1 MEELQAGGAAGRWKE
16 EAEEEEEEE
25 EEGEVEDSS
34 GRVEKAVEFKERM
47 TPASSVISSTMLNGR
62 SNEAAAAAAA
72 SAATVEVRRGSF
84 SSSSDPVR
92 RQAVTAKKGRPP
104 QLFSQAVAPS
114 STEQGGVFGNLSQRQ
129 DNDNDDVVKK
139 KKLPAKQNPS
149 TSTHDAPPHP
159 QGGGLPRTTY
169 RRPQQQ
175 QQQQQES
182 SYDYDSSVG
191 GAAASGMTLKKKKK
205 KKEPA
210 GVVVF
215 PADQNFS
222 MITHAGDRSPSSSF
236 FSNELGIPP
245 HLQAPP
251 DHHQDFSMITQA
263 GERPPFDEF
272 GIPLHLK
279 ASPDHHHQDFSMIT
293 QAGEKPS
300 FDEFGI
306 PLHLENSSGSSRGG
320 SRNIQDFS
328 IITTHRGDEPDQLS
342 SFNDPRLFSSYQ
354 SSFNQR
360 AGANGG
366 YQDQYITPD
375 VGDVPLYKPT
385 QWGKQQQHQQQQQ
398 QHQQGLR
405 RGHTMPTHH
414 DKGQQQIGYWEALE
428 AEEHA
433 HPVMRHETHHHAMS
447 LPRTARYQSSD
458 NRIPEMYK
466 RAPPHK
472 FAESPRSPN
481 FEAAPAPRRSPG
493 PRYYEGPGHRA
504 AAAAGSVAWE
514 NQSAM
519 DSNNPDRF
527 NTVQYGM
534 PQNHR
539 GKTSTQWKKSK
550 DPEVVCC
557 TIL

>member
-16 EAEEEEEEE
+16 EAGEEE
-25 EEGEVEDSS
+25 EDSS

-47 TPASSVISSTMLNGR
+47 TPVSSVISSTTLNDR
-62 SNEAAAAAAA
+62 NNEAAAAAAT
-72 SAATVEVRRGSF
+72 TVEVRGGSF

-92 RQAVTAKKGRPP
+92 PQAVTAKKGRPP

-129 DNDNDDVVKK
+129 DNDNDNDDVVKKK

-159 QGGGLPRTTY
+159 QGGGLPRPTY
-169 RRPQQQ
+169 RRPQQE

-205 KKEPA
+205 KKKMKEPAA
-210 GVVVF
+210 GVVVV
-215 PADQNFS
+215 PADQDFS
-222 MITHAGDRSPSSSF
+222 MITHAGERSPSSSF

-263 GERPPFDEF
+263 GERPAFDEF

-306 PLHLENSSGSSRGG
+306 PLHLENSSGGGRGG

-328 IITTHRGDEPDQLS
+328 IISTHRGDEPDQLS
-342 SFNDPRLFSSYQ
+342 SFGDPRLFSSYQ

-366 YQDQYITPD
+366 YQDQYSTPD
-375 VGDVPLYKPT
+375 VGDVPLYKLTRP
-385 QWGKQQQHQQQQQ
+385 GKQQQQQ

-405 RGHTMPTHH
+405 HGHTMPAHH

-433 HPVMRHETHHHAMS
+433 HPVMQHKTRHHATS
-447 LPRTARYQSSD
+447 LPRTARYQSYD
-458 NRIPEMYK
+458 NQIPEMYK

-504 AAAAGSVAWE
+504 AAAAGSAAWE
-514 NQSAM
+514 DESAM
-519 DSNNPDRF
+519 DSDNPDRI

-534 PQNHR
+534 RQNHR
-539 GKTSTQWKKSK
+539 GKTSTQWKKITK
-550 DPEVVCC
+550 NPDVVCC

>member
-16 EAEEEEEEE
+16 EAGEEE
-25 EEGEVEDSS
+25 EDSS

-47 TPASSVISSTMLNGR
+47 TPVSSVISSTTLNGR
-62 SNEAAAAAAA
+62 SNEAAA
-72 SAATVEVRRGSF
+72 VEVRGGSF

-114 STEQGGVFGNLSQRQ
+114 STEQGGVSGNLSQRQ

-139 KKLPAKQNPS
+139 KKLPAQQNPS

-159 QGGGLPRTTY
+159 QGGGLPRPPY
-169 RRPQQQ
+169 RRPQQE

-205 KKEPA
+205 KKKEPA
-210 GVVVF
+210 GVLVV
-215 PADQNFS
+215 PADQDFS
-222 MITHAGDRSPSSSF
+222 MITHAGERSPSSSF
-236 FSNELGIPP
+236 FSNDLGIPP

-251 DHHQDFSMITQA
+251 DHQQDFSMITQA
-263 GERPPFDEF
+263 GETLPFDEF

-306 PLHLENSSGSSRGG
+306 PLHLENSSGGGRGG
-320 SRNIQDFS
+320 SRDVQDFS
-328 IITTHRGDEPDQLS
+328 IISTHRGDEPDQLS
-342 SFNDPRLFSSYQ
+342 SFSDPRLFSSYQ

-360 AGANGG
+360 AGANAG
-366 YQDQYITPD
+366 YQDQYSTPD
-375 VGDVPLYKPT
+375 VGDVPLYNLTRP
-385 QWGKQQQHQQQQQ
+385 GKQQQHQQ
-398 QHQQGLR
+398 QQGLR

-414 DKGQQQIGYWEALE
+414 DKGQQQIGYWEVLE

-433 HPVMRHETHHHAMS
+433 HKVMQHETRHHAMS

-458 NRIPEMYK
+458 NQIPEMYK

-504 AAAAGSVAWE
+504 AAAAGSAAWE
-514 NQSAM
+514 DQSAM

-527 NTVQYGM
+527 NAVQYGM
-534 PQNHR
+534 RQNHR
-539 GKTSTQWKKSK
+539 GKISTQWKKFTK
-550 DPEVVCC
+550 NPDVVCC

>member
-1 MEELQAGGAAGRWKE
+1 MEELQAVGAAGRWKE

-25 EEGEVEDSS
+25 EDSS

-47 TPASSVISSTMLNGR
+47 TPVSSVTSSTTLNGR
-62 SNEAAAAAAA
+62 SNEAA
-72 SAATVEVRRGSF
+72 AATVEVRRGSF

-92 RQAVTAKKGRPP
+92 RQAVTTKKGRPP

-129 DNDNDDVVKK
+129 DDDNDDVVKK

-159 QGGGLPRTTY
+159 QGGGLPRPTY

-175 QQQQQES
+175 QQQQQS

-191 GAAASGMTLKKKKK
+191 GAAAPGMTLKKKK

-210 GVVVF
+210 GVVVV
-215 PADQNFS
+215 PADQGFS
-222 MITHAGDRSPSSSF
+222 MSTHARERSPSSSF

-245 HLQAPP
+245 DLQAPP
-251 DHHQDFSMITQA
+251 DNHQDFSMITQA

-306 PLHLENSSGSSRGG
+306 PLHLQNSSGGGRGS

-328 IITTHRGDEPDQLS
+328 IITTHGGDDPDEIS
-342 SFNDPRLFSSYQ
+342 SFTDPRLFSSYQ

-366 YQDQYITPD
+366 YQDQYSTPD

-385 QWGKQQQHQQQQQ
+385 RPGKQQQHQQH
-398 QHQQGLR
+398 QHQQQGLR

-433 HPVMRHETHHHAMS
+433 HPVMRHETRHHAMS

-458 NRIPEMYK
+458 NQIPEMYK

-493 PRYYEGPGHRA
+493 PRYYEGPGHR
-504 AAAAGSVAWE
+504 E

-519 DSNNPDRF
+519 DSNDPDRF

-534 PQNHR
+534 RQNHR
-539 GKTSTQWKKSK
+539 GKTSTQWKTENP
-550 DPEVVCC
+550 DVVCC

>member
-1 MEELQAGGAAGRWKE
+1 MEELQAGSAAGRWKE
-16 EAEEEEEEE
+16 EAGGEE
-25 EEGEVEDSS
+25 EEGEDSS
-34 GRVEKAVEFKERM
+34 GRVEKALEFKERM
-47 TPASSVISSTMLNGR
+47 TPVSRVISSTTLNGR
-62 SNEAAAAAAA
+62 SNEAA
-72 SAATVEVRRGSF
+72 TVEVRGGSF

-92 RQAVTAKKGRPP
+92 RQGVTAKKGRPP

-129 DNDNDDVVKK
+129 DNDNDDVVTKK

-159 QGGGLPRTTY
+159 QGGGLPRPTY

-175 QQQQQES
+175 QQQQGS
-182 SYDYDSSVG
+182 SYGYDSSVE
-191 GAAASGMTLKKKKK
+191 GAAASGMTLKKKKT

-210 GVVVF
+210 GMVVV
-215 PADQNFS
+215 PADQGFS
-222 MITHAGDRSPSSSF
+222 MITHAGERSPSSSF

-251 DHHQDFSMITQA
+251 DHYQDFSMITQA

-306 PLHLENSSGSSRGG
+306 PLHLENSSGGGRGG

-328 IITTHRGDEPDQLS
+328 IITTHRGDETDQLS
-342 SFNDPRLFSSYQ
+342 SFTDPRLFSSYQ

-366 YQDQYITPD
+366 YQDQYSTPD
-375 VGDVPLYKPT
+375 VGHVPLYKPT
-385 QWGKQQQHQQQQQ
+385 RPGKQHQQQQQ
-398 QHQQGLR
+398 QHQQPGLR
-405 RGHTMPTHH
+405 RGHTMPAHH
-414 DKGQQQIGYWEALE
+414 DKGQQQIGYWEALD

-433 HPVMRHETHHHAMS
+433 HPVMQHETHHHAMS

-458 NRIPEMYK
+458 NQIPEMYK

-472 FAESPRSPN
+472 FAESPRAPN

-504 AAAAGSVAWE
+504 AAAAGSAAWE

-534 PQNHR
+534 RQNHR
-539 GKTSTQWKKSK
+539 GKTSTQWKKFTENP
-550 DPEVVCC
+550 DVVCC